1 MASRQSLI
9 GLGLVLAALLLG
21 GCAVGGASSAPR
33 VSDLAAAG
41 DDRFRASQ
49 RLVLEGLDDDER
61 GRPDAARA
69 RYERALQADSS
80 NPWAYLALARHY
92 VDSGQPRAALRH
104 AERAAALFESIE
116 SESPGA
122 LVHCDGLR
130 GAALA
135 LEGRDDEARPLLEAA
150 ARRDPS
156 VWGDGHLDAAELR

>member
-1 MASRQSLI
+1 MASRQPLI

-21 GCAVGGASSAPR
+21 GCAVGGGPPPPR
-33 VSDLAAAG
+33 VSDLADAG
-41 DDRFRASQ
+41 DGRFRASQ
-49 RLVLEGLDDDER
+49 RLVLEGLDADER

-92 VDSGQPRAALRH
+92 VDADQPRPALRH
-104 AERAAALFESIE
+104 AERAAALFESLDW
-116 SESPGA
+116 ESPGA

-135 LEGRDDEARPLLEAA
+135 LEGRDDEARLLLERA
-150 ARRDPS
+150 ARSAPS
-156 VWGDGHLDAAELR
+156 VWGDGHLAAAELR